1 MLAAM
6 ESPRDRAARPVPA
19 LKAVLA
25 PSVREDILRWAD
37 EFYPLEVGGVLI
49 GYHYGGT
56 VEIAHAIGPGPGAS
70 HGRFRFE
77 PDSEWQFEQISLL
90 YEVSG
95 RRLSYLGDWHTHPR
109 GRPAPSRRDLDTMR
123 MISCYP
129 EARCPEPLMLILGGK
144 PGRWSSRVY
153 ASSVA

>member
-109 GRPAPSRRDLDTMR
+109 GRPAPS
-123 MISCYP
+123 
-129 EARCPEPLMLILGGK
+129 
-144 PGRWSSRVY
+144 
-153 ASSVA
+153 